1 MASKQTLN
9 YKVHSLNGETAS
21 ETSITLSIQNVN
33 PKYLLHRAV
42 VAQSNAA
49 RQGTSSCKTRSEVRG
64 GGKKPWKQ
72 KGTGNARSGSSN
84 SPLWNGGGVA
94 FGPKPRS
101 YAKKI
106 NNKEWRLALN
116 TAIKS
121 RFDNTIVVEDF
132 SNDIQTPKTK
142 KIVDILSKV
151 TNIGDSSNKIVI
163 ILSEVN
169 DNVNLSL
176 RNLSNVTLLRSNTLN
191 LRDILLANKIIITE
205 KALKNIQEVYSDN

>member
-9 YKVHSLNGETAS
+9 YKVHSLTGDTSS
-21 ETSITLSIQNVN
+21 EASITLNIQNTK
-33 PKYLLHRAV
+33 PKYLLHRAI
-42 VAQSNAA
+42 VAQNNAA
-49 RQGTSSCKTRSEVRG
+49 RQGTSSCKTRSEVKG

-84 SPLWNGGGVA
+84 SPLWKGGGVA

-101 YAKKI
+101 YAQKI
-106 NNKEWRLALN
+106 NTKEWRLALN

-121 RFDNTIVVEDF
+121 RFDKTTIVEDF
-132 SNDIQTPKTK
+132 TSKIDTPKTK
-142 KIVDILSKV
+142 KIIEALSKI
-151 TNIGDSSNKIVI
+151 TNLGDNSNRTLI
-163 ILSEVN
+163 ILSEVS

-191 LRDILLANKIIITE
+191 IKDILLANKIIITE
-205 KALKNIQEVYSDN
+205 KALKNIQEVYSE

>member
-1 MASKQTLN
+1 MASKKTLN
-9 YKVHSLNGETAS
+9 YKVHSLTGDTAS
-21 ETSITLSIQNVN
+21 EASITLSVQDTN

-49 RQGTSSCKTRSEVRG
+49 RQGTAACKTRSEVSG

-84 SPLWNGGGVA
+84 SPLWKGGGVA

-101 YAKKI
+101 YAQKI
-106 NNKEWRLALN
+106 NTKEWRLALN

-121 RFDNTIVVEDF
+121 RFDKTVIVEDF
-132 SNDIQTPKTK
+132 ASNLQTPKTK
-142 KIVDILSKV
+142 KVIEMLSKI
-151 TNIGDSSNKIVI
+151 TDIGDSSNKTLI
-163 ILSEVN
+163 ILSEVS

-191 LRDILLANKIIITE
+191 VKDILLANKIIITE
-205 KALKNIQEVYSDN
+205 NALKNIQEVYSE

>member
-9 YKVHSLNGETAS
+9 YKVHALSGETAS
-21 ETSITLSIQNVN
+21 EASITLNVQDTN

-42 VAQSNAA
+42 VAQNNGA

-84 SPLWNGGGVA
+84 SPLWKGGGVA
-94 FGPKPRS
+94 FGPQPRS
-101 YAKKI
+101 YSKKI
-106 NNKEWRLALN
+106 NTKEWRLALN

-121 RFDNTIVVEDF
+121 RFDKTIVIEDF
-132 SNDIQTPKTK
+132 TSAIQNPKTK
-142 KIVDILSKV
+142 TIVETLNKVVNIADNSSKTV
-151 TNIGDSSNKIVI
+151 M
-163 ILSEVN
+163 ILSEVS

-176 RNLSNVTLLRSNTLN
+176 RNLNNVTILRSNTLN
-191 LRDILLANKIIITE
+191 VRDILLANKIIITD